1 VLVAMKSTARLR
13 RVPALRAMLAAGK
26 SQRETAQELG
36 VSQPAVS
43 QQLKSAPK
51 LDNDIHREAVLL

>member
-1 VLVAMKSTARLR
+1 
-13 RVPALRAMLAAGK
+13 MLAAGK

-51 LDNDIHREAVLL
+51 LDDDIHREAVLL